1 MKFVKIFFLI
11 TLSAGLL
18 IGSAGVGFAKSKVI
32 KMRHH
37 THTPAGHI
45 ANKVIVGDYLKKLE
59 KATNNK
65 IKITNFPGA
74 VLATKLSALE
84 ACSSGIATLSR
95 LTNSTVPGKFP
106 LMDLL
111 STPGIGITDHEMGA
125 YVLTK
130 LFNNHPDLVKKELP
144 GVKFLFGYTMA
155 QTVVGTSKVPIRRME
170 DLKGLKLRVGGK
182 GPAMFYQKLG
192 ATPANIIMPDLFMS
206 MEKGVID
213 GWNMAMNAVALL
225 GLQEV
230 TKYYTQTSFFAGPI
244 VTVMNLRTWNSLS
257 PDIQKQINSVNTI
270 ETAMEVG
277 KIADGLAQKDREM
290 AMNSNGE
297 YITLA
302 PEERARWQK
311 VAESLWDKEVAI
323 LDSRGLPGRALL
335 NEVLQLVQEYK
346 NR

>member
-1 MKFVKIFFLI
+1 MRAIKAFFLI
-11 TLSAGLL
+11 ALSMGLL
-18 IGSAGVGFAKSKVI
+18 VGNIEVGIAESKVVKI
-32 KMRHH
+32 RHH

-45 ANKVIVGDYLKKLE
+45 ANRLIVGDYLKNLE
-59 KATNNK
+59 TATNDR

-74 VLATKLSALE
+74 VLATKASALE
-84 ACSSGIATLSR
+84 ACSSGIAGLSR
-95 LTNSTVPGKFP
+95 LTNSAVPGKFP

-111 STPGIGITDHEMGA
+111 STPGIGITTHEMGA
-125 YVLTK
+125 YVLMK
-130 LFNNHPDLVKKELP
+130 FFGNHPDLVEKELP

-155 QTVVGTSKVPIRRME
+155 QTVVGTSKVPVRRME

-244 VTVMNLRTWNSLS
+244 VTVMNLKLWNSLPS
-257 PDIQKQINSVNTI
+257 DVQKQIMSVNTV

-277 KIADGLAQKDREM
+277 RIADGLAQKDREM
-290 AMNSNGE
+290 AMKAEGE
-297 YITLA
+297 YITLSK
-302 PEERARWQK
+302 EERARWQK
-311 VAESLWDKEVAI
+311 VAESLWGREVAI
-323 LDSRGLPGRALL
+323 LNDRGLPGKALL
-335 NEVLQLVQEYK
+335 GEVLQLVEEYK
-346 NR
+346 KR